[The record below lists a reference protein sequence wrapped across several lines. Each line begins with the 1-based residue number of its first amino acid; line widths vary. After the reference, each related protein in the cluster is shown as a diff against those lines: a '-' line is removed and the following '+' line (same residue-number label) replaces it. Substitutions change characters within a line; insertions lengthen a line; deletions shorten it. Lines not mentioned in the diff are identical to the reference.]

1 MNEKNRDKQ
10 ADLQDIAALSAVL
23 NWVGSDSATV
33 IATPVNFIQ
42 NVLKPDRNNQDGD
55 KEVIVRV
62 DVP

>member
-23 NWVGSDSATV
+23 NWVGSDSANV
-33 IATPVNFIQ
+33 IATLVNFIQ

-55 KEVIVRV
+55 KEVIVGV